1 MINGLIL
8 FTIFVLLTLFS
19 RTDWLERMHGSAVER
34 SSIVKEGLFLD
45 FTFTDCLRGVAILLV
60 FQSHVCSTM
69 GIVIFTP
76 LGGTGVALF
85 LFLSGY
91 GLNESYKRTGLQRY
105 WRKKVARV
113 LFPYFLLIS
122 AEYLWQGRNFLSFD
136 YVLDITGLKT
146 THWYIA
152 FLVKWY
158 IVFWVTS
165 RFFPHWRGHI
175 MVGIGVI
182 MLFLFPNIEA
192 EQAFSFVTGYF
203 ASIHIDK
210 LRNLVR
216 QQFVLL
222 GGAAFVFGIVCLA
235 LKQLPGVRELEE
247 TFVYNIVQAGIK
259 LPLALSLVA
268 GLTLMPGLQRSR
280 FLMLSGAL
288 SYEIYLLHIPFYGY
302 VNGSLALAF
311 VFCVVSFIAAFLF
324 SLLNKR
330 VARVLR

>member
-8 FTIFVLLTLFS
+8 FFTFVLLALLS
-19 RTDWLERMHGSAVER
+19 RTDWLNRLRGSATETTRGGGV
-34 SSIVKEGLFLD
+34 FLD

-69 GIVIFTP
+69 GTVIFTP

-91 GLNESYKRTGLQRY
+91 GLNESYKHTGLSHY

-113 LFPYFLLIS
+113 AFPYFLLIS
-122 AEYLWQGRNFLSFD
+122 AEYIFQGRNFLSLD
-136 YVLDITGLKT
+136 YALDIFCLKT

-152 FLVKWY
+152 FMVKWY

-165 RFFPHWRGHI
+165 RFFPRWRGHI
-175 MVGIGVI
+175 MVGLGLV
-182 MLFLFPNIEA
+182 MLFFFPNIEA

-203 ASIHIDK
+203 ASMHIDK
-210 LRNLVR
+210 LRTLSKTVY
-216 QQFVLL
+216 
-222 GGAAFVFGIVCLA
+222 AKCGITALAIGIICLA
-235 LKQLPGVRELEE
+235 VKQLPTIRELED

-268 GLTLMPGLQRSR
+268 GLTFAPGLKRSW
-280 FLMLSGAL
+280 FLMLCGTL

-311 VFCVVSFIAAFLF
+311 GFFAVSLIAAFLF